1 MERLNAFR
9 VACFRKNS
17 ESIQCCIPGA
27 VAEISA
33 TIKDLKA
40 AWVENDYQKLYQ
52 AVTPI
57 AAAVLGVVSFL
68 EEINTSPGTW
78 YATIDLGNVFFSLS
92 LSLRASRSYLVSVV
106 KGSSI
111 PLYHPYINA

>member
-78 YATIDLGNVFFSLS
+78 YATIDLGNVFFS
-92 LSLRASRSYLVSVV
+92 
-106 KGSSI
+106 SI
-111 PLYHPYINA
+111 PVSKGLQKLFGFSCQGQQYTFISPIY